1 MSPGGRPAFGGT
13 KSPPP
18 WGSHKVNS
26 APDGCR
32 IVEICDWNTGEVRRR
47 DESRRCR
54 HERQSTLRAVSSA
67 RNQRLLDTF
76 ARMEAARQAKADI
89 TLEFDTRT
97 RAWPRFLP
105 IPCIDGGVRPL
116 AKRVTSLESL
126 VLLSEPGRAN
136 NSRRYNPWTRS
147 VLSNSACKLFNR
159 KDKPHETF
167 EVVSGECPRATSGV
181 AKLFLRVSLV
191 STRQARVPASRPYGR
206 QCEVIFASALRPW
219 GRASCL
225 QVLWCHTSGNR
236 VLS

>member
-1 MSPGGRPAFGGT
+1 
-13 KSPPP
+13 
-18 WGSHKVNS
+18 
-26 APDGCR
+26 
-32 IVEICDWNTGEVRRR
+32 
-47 DESRRCR
+47 
-54 HERQSTLRAVSSA
+54 
-67 RNQRLLDTF
+67 
-76 ARMEAARQAKADI
+76 MEAARQAKADI

-167 EVVSGECPRATSGV
+167 EVVSGECPRHVYFAPYSV
-181 AKLFLRVSLV
+181 RRVSDPTF
-191 STRQARVPASRPYGR
+191 SH
-206 QCEVIFASALRPW
+206 
-219 GRASCL
+219 
-225 QVLWCHTSGNR
+225 HTFRELKYRSN
-236 VLS
+236 S